1 MGAKQRNFYEILGLA
16 ANVSSLEIKRAYRNL
31 VKSEHPDVDYSRRTH
46 GQRSTATERMMR
58 LNEAYETLKDR
69 SKRAEY
75 DSIIGVNGRGK
86 AKISGVSL
94 VQANDSDHARQKYL
108 TRVFHP
114 ARAGIG
120 KALNKYKQQLSVLSA
135 DIYDDRLLADFAIY
149 VDEIEGAL
157 ASGSQLLSSLDTPSS
172 LGPAELM
179 MRYAIAQ
186 GADGLDELRNFM
198 KNYDYDHLYMAGNLF
213 REYVE
218 LSKKAL
224 HLTKP

>member
-1 MGAKQRNFYEILGLA
+1 MGAKHKNFYEILGLA

-31 VKSEHPDVDYSRRTH
+31 VKSEHPDVDYNGRTH

-86 AKISGVSL
+86 SQIGVSL
-94 VQANDSDHARQKYL
+94 VDTNDSDYARQQYL

-114 ARAGIG
+114 ARTGIG
-120 KALNKYKQQLSVLSA
+120 KTLNKYKHQLAELSA
-135 DIYDDRLLADFAIY
+135 DIYDERLLAEFEIY
-149 VDEIEGAL
+149 VNDIEGAL
-157 ASGSQLLSSLDTPSS
+157 ANGAQLLSSVETPKS

-186 GADGLDELRNFM
+186 GADGLEELRHFMQNF
-198 KNYDYDHLYMAGNLF
+198 DYDHLYMAGNLF
-213 REYVE
+213 REYSD

-224 HLTKP
+224 HLTKH